1 MLTGVQATPYWR
13 SMMYSCI
20 LVANDGSTLG
30 RKAFRHGLQLAS
42 HLKAR
47 LAVVV
52 AIEPVVVLFG
62 GRGTNI
68 DKNPAQE
75 EMRAQS
81 EAAQLMLDDCALMA
95 SGEGVICQTEL
106 VAGAYPADAILQTRA
121 KVEADLIV
129 MASHGHRGF
138 RQWILGSQTSE
149 VLARSETPVLVV
161 R

>member
-1 MLTGVQATPYWR
+1 
-13 SMMYSCI
+13 MYSCI
-20 LVANDGSTLG
+20 LVANDGSPLG
-30 RKAFRHGLQLAS
+30 RKAFRHGLELAAY
-42 HLKAR
+42 LKAR

-62 GRGTNI
+62 GVG
-68 DKNPAQE
+68 KSNPAQE
-75 EMRAQS
+75 ELVARS
-81 EAAQLMLDDCALMA
+81 EDARLMLADCTLMA
-95 SGEGVICQTEL
+95 AGEGVTCQTEL
-106 VAGAYPADAILQTRA
+106 VVDAYPADAILQTRA

-129 MASHGHRGF
+129 MGSHGHRGF

>member
-1 MLTGVQATPYWR
+1 
-13 SMMYSCI
+13 MYSSI

-30 RKAFRHGLQLAS
+30 RKAFRHGLELAS
-42 HLKAR
+42 HLGAR
-47 LAVVV
+47 LTVVV

-62 GRGTNI
+62 AGRLASNN
-68 DKNPAQE
+68 KNPAQQE
-75 EMRAQS
+75 LQARS
-81 EAAQLMLDDCALMA
+81 EDARLMLDDCARMA
-95 SGEGVICQTEL
+95 AAEGVTCQTEL
-106 VAGAYPADAILQTRA
+106 VVETHPADAILQTSA

-138 RQWILGSQTSE
+138 RQRILGSQTSE

>member
-1 MLTGVQATPYWR
+1 
-13 SMMYSCI
+13 MYSSI

-30 RKAFRHGLQLAS
+30 RKAFRHGLELAS
-42 HLKAR
+42 HLGAR
-47 LAVVV
+47 LTVVV

-62 GRGTNI
+62 AGRLASNN
-68 DKNPAQE
+68 KNPAQQE
-75 EMRAQS
+75 LQARS
-81 EAAQLMLDDCALMA
+81 EDARLMLDDCARMA
-95 SGEGVICQTEL
+95 AAEGVTCQTEL
-106 VAGAYPADAILQTRA
+106 VVETLPADAILQTSA

>member
-1 MLTGVQATPYWR
+1 
-13 SMMYSCI
+13 MYSCI

-42 HLKAR
+42 HLGAR

-52 AIEPVVVLFG
+52 AIEPVIGLFG
-62 GRGTNI
+62 VTGTLGSN
-68 DKNPAQE
+68 NNNNAAQE
-75 EMRAQS
+75 ELQARS
-81 EAAQLMLDDCALMA
+81 EAARLMLDDCALMA
-95 SGEGVICQTEL
+95 AGEGVTCQTEI
-106 VAGAYPADAILQTRA
+106 VIETYPADAILQTSA
-121 KVEADLIV
+121 KVAADLIV

>member
-1 MLTGVQATPYWR
+1 
-13 SMMYSCI
+13 MYSSI

-30 RKAFRHGLQLAS
+30 RKAFRHGLELAS
-42 HLKAR
+42 HLGAR
-47 LAVVV
+47 LTVVV

-62 GRGTNI
+62 PGRLASNNS
-68 DKNPAQE
+68 NPAQQE
-75 EMRAQS
+75 LQARS
-81 EAAQLMLDDCALMA
+81 EDARLMLDDCARMA
-95 SGEGVICQTEL
+95 AAEGVTCQTEL
-106 VAGAYPADAILQTRA
+106 VVETYPADAIVQTSA
-121 KVEADLIV
+121 KIEADLIV

>member
-1 MLTGVQATPYWR
+1 
-13 SMMYSCI
+13 MYSSI
-20 LVANDGSTLG
+20 LVANDGSALG
-30 RKAFRHGLQLAS
+30 RKAFRHGLELAA

-62 GRGTNI
+62 AGRLASNNN
-68 DKNPAQE
+68 NPAQQE
-75 EMRAQS
+75 LQARS
-81 EAAQLMLDDCALMA
+81 EDARLMLDDCARMA
-95 SGEGVICQTEL
+95 AAEGMTCQTEL
-106 VAGAYPADAILQTRA
+106 VVETYPADAILQTSA
-121 KVEADLIV
+121 KVGADLIV

>member
-1 MLTGVQATPYWR
+1 
-13 SMMYSCI
+13 MYACI

-30 RKAFRHGLQLAS
+30 RKAFHHGLQLAA

-52 AIEPVVVLFG
+52 AIEPVVVLFDVA
-62 GRGTNI
+62 GTLAS
-68 DKNPAQE
+68 DDNPARQE
-75 EMRAQS
+75 IQARS
-81 EAAQLMLDDCALMA
+81 EAARLVLEDCALMA
-95 SGEGVICQTEL
+95 AAEGVTCQTEL
-106 VAGAYPADAILQTRA
+106 VVETYPADAIIQTAA
-121 KVEADLIV
+121 KVGADLIV

-149 VLARSETPVLVV
+149 VLARSQIPVLVV

>member
-1 MLTGVQATPYWR
+1 
-13 SMMYSCI
+13 MYSSI

-30 RKAFRHGLQLAS
+30 RKAFRHGLELAS
-42 HLKAR
+42 HLGAR
-47 LAVVV
+47 LTVVV

-62 GRGTNI
+62 AGRLASNN
-68 DKNPAQE
+68 KNPAQQE
-75 EMRAQS
+75 LQARS
-81 EAAQLMLDDCALMA
+81 EDARLMLDDCARMA
-95 SGEGVICQTEL
+95 AAEGVTCQTEL
-106 VAGAYPADAILQTRA
+106 VVETHPADAILQTSA

>member
-1 MLTGVQATPYWR
+1 
-13 SMMYSCI
+13 MYSSI

-30 RKAFRHGLQLAS
+30 RKAFRHGLELAS
-42 HLKAR
+42 HLGAR
-47 LAVVV
+47 LTVVV
-52 AIEPVVVLFG
+52 AIEPVVVLFSA
-62 GRGTNI
+62 GRLASNN
-68 DKNPAQE
+68 KNPAQQE
-75 EMRAQS
+75 LQARS
-81 EAAQLMLDDCALMA
+81 EDARLMLDDCARMA
-95 SGEGVICQTEL
+95 AAEGVTCQTEL
-106 VAGAYPADAILQTRA
+106 VVETHPADAILQTSA

>member
-1 MLTGVQATPYWR
+1 
-13 SMMYSCI
+13 MYTSV

-30 RKAFRHGLQLAS
+30 RKAFRHGLELAS

-52 AIEPVVVLFG
+52 AIEPVVVLFDVA
-62 GRGTNI
+62 GTLASDN
-68 DKNPAQE
+68 NPVRQE
-75 EMRAQS
+75 IQARS
-81 EAAQLMLDDCALMA
+81 EAAQLVLDDCVLMA
-95 SGEGVICQTEL
+95 AAEGVTCQTEL
-106 VAGAYPADAILQTRA
+106 VVETYPADAILQTGA

-149 VLARSETPVLVV
+149 VLARSQTPVLVV

>member
-1 MLTGVQATPYWR
+1 
-13 SMMYSCI
+13 MYSSI
-20 LVANDGSTLG
+20 LVANDGSALG
-30 RKAFRHGLQLAS
+30 RKAFRHGLELAA

-62 GRGTNI
+62 AGRLASNN
-68 DKNPAQE
+68 NPAQQE
-75 EMRAQS
+75 LQARS
-81 EAAQLMLDDCALMA
+81 EDARLMLDDCARMA
-95 SGEGVICQTEL
+95 AAEGMTCQTEL
-106 VAGAYPADAILQTRA
+106 VVETYPADAILQTSA
-121 KVEADLIV
+121 KVRADLIV